1 VAAEAGD
8 DELLRFGVPV
18 EVDGHAGARVE
29 ASAQGDMQREE
40 PVHALIGRAVVGGV
54 SDLGV
59 LAEVSAEVAKSG
71 LRTQKLIRLERVSR
85 IGLELGERD
94 QAGKIAIQGT
104 FVLEDTL
111 RGFGQSGGQ
120 YDDVLS
126 EFRLQHVL
134 SQYFVGG
141 AMGLSRLRRR

>member
-8 DELLRFGVPV
+8 DKLLRFGVPV

-29 ASAQGDMQREE
+29 ASAQGYVQREE
-40 PVHALIGRAVVGGV
+40 PVHALIGRAVVG
-54 SDLGV
+54 SITDLSV
-59 LAEVSAEVAKSG
+59 LTQIAAEVAKSG

-94 QAGKIAIQGT
+94 QACKISIQGT

-111 RGFGQSGGQ
+111 RGFGRRFRQH
-120 YDDVLS
+120 DDMFGEL
-126 EFRLQHVL
+126 RLLHVL
-134 SQYFVGG
+134 G
-141 AMGLSRLRRR
+141 